1 MKNKYYKNITT
12 RTKTK
17 VVEDMVRKYDSL
29 TEALENLREILK
41 LNPDKPKVYKELKA
55 KYLEQW
61 ITLHHILSDN
71 GIVTKEFL
79 ED

>member
-12 RTKTK
+12 NRKTK
-17 VVEDMVRKYDSL
+17 VVEAIVKKYDDLSETLESL
-29 TEALENLREILK
+29 RGILK
-41 LNPDKPKVYKELKA
+41 SKPTKPKVYKDLYS
-55 KYLEQW
+55 KYLGEW
-61 ITLHHILSDN
+61 STLHHILSNN

>member
-1 MKNKYYKNITT
+1 MKNKHYKNITT

-17 VVEDMVRKYDSL
+17 VVEDIVKKYDNL
-29 TEALENLREILK
+29 TETLNDLRSILK
-41 LNPDKPKVYKELKA
+41 SKPTKPKVYKDLYS
-55 KYLEQW
+55 KYLDQW
-61 ITLHHILSDN
+61 VTLHHILSDN